1 MLHRSYANSKL
12 YFRIRDLAR
21 TMRKTPTR
29 AEKIFWERTRN
40 RLLLGLK
47 INRQFIL
54 ALPIQDGFTKYF
66 IADFYCHELKLVIE
80 LDGQIH
86 LNQVQQDLLRS
97 EIIESFGFNVLRFT
111 NEQIFESWSFVES
124 TLQQKLTSLGN
135 VKV

>member
-1 MLHRSYANSKL
+1 MLHRSYGNSQL

-21 TMRKTPTR
+21 TMRKNPTPTE
-29 AEKIFWERTRN
+29 AIFWERTRK

-54 ALPIQDGFTKYF
+54 ALPIQNGFTKYF
-66 IADFYCHELKLVIE
+66 IADFYCHELNLIIE

-86 LNQVQQDLLRS
+86 LTQVEEDLVRS

-111 NEQIFESWSFVES
+111 NEQILESWPFVES
-124 TLQQKLTSLGN
+124 TLQEKLTSLG
-135 VKV
+135 K